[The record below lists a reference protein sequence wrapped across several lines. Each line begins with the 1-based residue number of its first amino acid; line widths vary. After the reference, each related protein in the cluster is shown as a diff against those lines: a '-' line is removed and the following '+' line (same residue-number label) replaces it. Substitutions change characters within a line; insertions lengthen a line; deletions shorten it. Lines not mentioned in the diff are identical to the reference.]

1 MKKIM
6 LVVSCAAL
14 MAAMTGCNST
24 AEQEKKAMD
33 EPFRQERDFMRQAIR
48 QHSPDVMRVDLVDST
63 LVYTH
68 IYDGIIDVK
77 AYTFDGDVCVAAER
91 VYTFPDQM
99 SALRHYRDAI
109 ERAEL
114 YDNIELFKN
123 QVRYKLK
130 EDQHKRETK
139 GMTKE
144 QIKAKFDKQIEDAK
158 AAGADYV
165 GGMDLVEKITKE
177 NWFEFDVVVASPDMM
192 GIVGRLGKVLGPKG
206 LMPSPKAGTVT
217 PNVGAAVKEIKA
229 GKVEYRLDKTNII
242 HCPIGK
248 VSFGSEKLQENMD
261 TLVKA
266 VVKAK
271 PAAAKGQ
278 YIRSCTVA
286 STMGPGVK
294 VNTTKYI

>member
-14 MAAMTGCNST
+14 IAALTGCNTT

-33 EPFRQERDFMRQAIR
+33 EPFKQEREFMRQAIK
-48 QHSPDVMRVDLVDST
+48 QHSPDVMRVDIIDST

-91 VYTFPDQM
+91 VYTFPNQM

-109 ERAEL
+109 EKAEL

-139 GMTKE
+139 SLTKE
-144 QIKAKFDKQIEDAK
+144 QMKVKLDKQIEDAK
-158 AAGADYV
+158 A
-165 GGMDLVEKITKE
+165 DLKHQEEKMKE
-177 NWFEFDVVVASPDMM
+177 H
-192 GIVGRLGKVLGPKG
+192 RHH
-206 LMPSPKAGTVT
+206 
-217 PNVGAAVKEIKA
+217 
-229 GKVEYRLDKTNII
+229 DK
-242 HCPIGK
+242 
-248 VSFGSEKLQENMD
+248 
-261 TLVKA
+261 
-266 VVKAK
+266 
-271 PAAAKGQ
+271 
-278 YIRSCTVA
+278 
-286 STMGPGVK
+286 
-294 VNTTKYI
+294 